1 MMVANGRDV
10 RDGGIVRQTK
20 QRFTEAPNCE
30 AALRSVNLGEAPPP
44 RDQSDGGALAALT
57 SSHEAIVDGVPT
69 VCALDISRRS
79 LLQNLGL
86 AAGGAAVLGAT
97 TGGIRSAA
105 AQTKVSQK
113 LAAYQGTPK
122 GAQRCDNCLEFQA
135 PTSCK
140 LVAGTI
146 EPSGWC
152 EFWGKKPA

>member
-97 TGGIRSAA
+97 VGGISFGGSSDQGFAEVGRLPGHAEGGAA
-105 AQTKVSQK
+105 LRQ
-113 LAAYQGTPK
+113 L
-122 GAQRCDNCLEFQA
+122 REF
-135 PTSCK
+135 
-140 LVAGTI
+140 
-146 EPSGWC
+146 
-152 EFWGKKPA
+152 